1 MAPPKEVEDAFAS
14 TFKLIFGQC
23 SNKLE
28 DYKEY
33 LLSAHHPPFIR
44 ASCLS
49 KKPIVLSSDRYEE
62 SAKFISQDEIAALPK
77 AKPLSINEIKDLDS
91 VVEAMGGRAYYTGNK
106 QFGSSEHISESD
118 NCLDSFF
125 VHGSHTIQASK
136 YVAYSSY
143 VRENSEHIFGGTT
156 MLRSRFLIHCLA
168 ADSLTRS
175 FESHFCITSSDL
187 FFCFG
192 CVACSDA
199 MFSFNLHS
207 KRNCIGN
214 LELPKERYLALKK
227 KLVEESREYLEKHK
241 KFYSMFAY
249 PAPTKA
255 DLAPLPITRR
265 PANSGPAAAGSGPAS
280 GPAFDIRPIEQTFA
294 STTKVILGK
303 EMGPMEKFLPMLNRR
318 TRKIREIRTSF
329 GGKAYCTD
337 VLMFPYVTPSRLV
350 NNEESQALGERHI
363 ALLEGESP
371 ALAELLKKISPVL
384 FLRAEFHEG
393 QNSNC
398 AVGQVFYNVSNIYSV
413 YDATLAKN
421 CAYSTMAFHAEAV
434 FGSWRAIHSRFC
446 INCHDCHGLTA
457 CMEMDGCA
465 NCSSSMFCHNCENL
479 DQCMFCFNVKGM
491 RYAIG
496 NVEVGR
502 EKFLQVKKM
511 VQEELVRQL
520 EKDGDIKWDVCSF
533 GASGK

>member
-23 SNKLE
+23 NNRLD
-28 DYKEY
+28 DYKDY
-33 LLSAHHPPFIR
+33 LLSAHHPPFSR
-44 ASCLS
+44 NSCLS
-49 KKPIVLSSDRYEE
+49 SKTIVLSSDRYEKG
-62 SAKFISQDEIAALPK
+62 AKFISQDEISSLPK
-77 AKPLSINEIKDLDS
+77 PAPLNINEIKDLDS
-91 VVEAMGGRAYYTGNK
+91 IVGAIGERAYYTGNK
-106 QFGSSEHISESD
+106 QFGTSEHISESD
-118 NCLDSFF
+118 NCLDSFY

-168 ADSLTRS
+168 SDSLTRS

-192 CVACSDA
+192 CVACADA

-227 KLVEESREYLEKHK
+227 KLVGESREYLEKHK

-249 PAPTKA
+249 PAPAKA
-255 DLAPLPITRR
+255 DLAPLPISRKTA
-265 PANSGPAAAGSGPAS
+265 PS
-280 GPAFDIRPIEQTFA
+280 FDIKPIEQTFA

-303 EMGPMEKFLPMLNRR
+303 EMGPMEKFLPLLSRR

-350 NNEESQALGERHI
+350 NNEESQMLGERHI
-363 ALLEGESP
+363 ALADGEEP
-371 ALAELLKKISPVL
+371 ALEALLKKISPIL

-393 QNSNC
+393 QNSNY
-398 AVGQVFYNVSNIYSV
+398 AVGQVFYNVSNIYNV
-413 YDATLAKN
+413 YDASYAKN

-434 FGSWRAIHSRFC
+434 FGSWRAIHSKFC

-520 EKDGDIKWDVCSF
+520 EKSGDIKWDICSL
-533 GASGK
+533 GAKQEIRASPKKQ